1 MFDDDKVIGITLQMT
16 QVPNKLQTSLQII
29 LILNIKDPNKIFRR
43 SIIKGF
49 FEPQL
54 INLDFKKS
62 SVKHPSIN
70 DDGLMQSD
78 LLHVFFDIETGS
90 DYPDGDEWFIVDM
103 LFPYDVKLP
112 DNLKGTDYFTTIL
125 VGEGKT
131 YWHHRELIRYK
142 YGKSKRLDSALEFIE
157 SKYKELHKLLEPL
170 QKDLK

>member
-1 MFDDDKVIGITLQMT
+1 MNITETNQ
-16 QVPNKLQTSLQII
+16 
-29 LILNIKDPNKIFRR
+29 IFRK

-49 FEPQL
+49 FEPKL

-62 SVKHPSIN
+62 LVKHPFIS

-78 LLHVFFDIETGS
+78 LLHIFFDISTGS
-90 DYPDGDEWFIVDM
+90 DYPDGDEWFIVEM
-103 LFPYDVKLP
+103 LFPYDVQIP
-112 DNLKGTDYFTTIL
+112 DNLKGSDFFTTLSIDD
-125 VGEGKT
+125 KNN

-142 YGKSKRLDSALEFIE
+142 YGKSKKLDAALKFLE

>member
-1 MFDDDKVIGITLQMT
+1 M
-16 QVPNKLQTSLQII
+16 I
-29 LILNIKDPNKIFRR
+29 LLLNISEVNKIFRR
-43 SIIKGF
+43 SIINGF

-62 SVKHPSIN
+62 STKHPSIN

-78 LLHVFFDIETGS
+78 LLHVFFDIDTGS

-103 LFPYDVKLP
+103 LFPYDVKLS
-112 DNLKGTDYFTTIL
+112 DNLIGTDYFTTIS
-125 VGEGKT
+125 VDEKKT

-142 YGKSKRLDSALEFIE
+142 YGKSKKLDSALEFIE